1 VDNFVST
8 IERSYN
14 SNTHPAHINNPSLS
28 VIAIKD
34 DNTIKTMSPHIFQEI
49 LHEHHILI
57 PNYNLANIACDR
69 YGLSSLNSLKEVC
82 IMEGISIFI
91 YLFFNLFNAFG
102 YQDQSTTSNTPK
114 IMDRQ
119 LKQFVENIETNHP
132 NILRIIRMHSY
143 AGIELSH
150 FSSDHVAW
158 RDTLLDFYCNQ
169 DDSTKQSL
177 LRWTDVATKGS
188 IQFWHIPPAGF
199 GVFFDI
205 RSGQQW
211 IIIATPNYMDEDGIQ
226 KKIHSHVGIIILNS
240 T

>member
-1 VDNFVST
+1 
-8 IERSYN
+8 
-14 SNTHPAHINNPSLS
+14 
-28 VIAIKD
+28 
-34 DNTIKTMSPHIFQEI
+34 
-49 LHEHHILI
+49 
-57 PNYNLANIACDR
+57 
-69 YGLSSLNSLKEVC
+69 
-82 IMEGISIFI
+82 
-91 YLFFNLFNAFG
+91 
-102 YQDQSTTSNTPK
+102 
-114 IMDRQ
+114 MDRQ

-188 IQFWHIPPAGF
+188 IQFWRIPPAGF

-226 KKIHSHVGIIILNS
+226 KKNSFSRWDHYIEFNSMEPGNNILEAIRLEPGNRL
-240 T
+240 